1 MRLQLLTPD
10 GDKRFVFQCHESSDI
25 KYIVVDWSE
34 ETDKN
39 KIFRKQIIAENLIIM
54 AREHVET
61 SLKEISQL
69 IDDINTCTIMFV

>member
-1 MRLQLLTPD
+1 MRLQILTPD

-34 ETDKN
+34 ETDRN

-54 AREHVET
+54 ARENVET
-61 SLKEISQL
+61 SMREISKL
-69 IDDINTCTIMFV
+69 IDDINTCRILFV